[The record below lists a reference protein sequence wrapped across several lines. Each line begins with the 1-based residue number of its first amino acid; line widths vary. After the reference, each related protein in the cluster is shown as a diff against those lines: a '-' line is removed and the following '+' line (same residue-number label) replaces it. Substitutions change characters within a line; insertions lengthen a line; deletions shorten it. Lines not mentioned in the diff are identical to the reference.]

1 MSKPKV
7 TLRFDV
13 DPEEKE
19 HLEVIC
25 KKLNTTKIGFLRMS
39 MDNAEKGKNTND

>member
-7 TLRFDV
+7 TLRFDL

-19 HLEVIC
+19 RLEAIC
-25 KKLNTTKIGFLRMS
+25 KKLDTTKIGFLRSS
-39 MDNAEKGKNTND
+39 MEKAEKEK